1 MKISIFGSGYVGL
14 VQAAIFADV
23 GHRVICADLDEAR
36 GKHLKQA
43 HVPFFEPALEGADTL
58 VICTEWKAFWS
69 PDFELDQVH
78 PPGAGD
84 HRRAQPLQP
93 GLYGRTGH
101 RILRYGAGAQ
111 PQSWQLTRIGYASLE
126 RLLLYS
132 KDCAQPQ
139 PGAR

>member
-69 PDFELDQVH
+69 PDFELIRSTLREPVIID
-78 PPGAGD
+78 G
-84 HRRAQPLQP
+84 RN
-93 GLYGRTGH
+93 LYNPAYMEELGIEYYGMGRG
-101 RILRYGAGAQ
+101 R
-111 PQSWQLTRIGYASLE
+111 SLNHG
-126 RLLLYS
+126 S
-132 KDCAQPQ
+132 
-139 PGAR
+139 